1 MKITYWISRV
11 IEGGKPVPVLEF
23 QDRDE
28 AYKALSK
35 ITFDQAVS
43 VFPLICDFSTVSCG

>member
-1 MKITYWISRV
+1 MQITYWISRV
-11 IEGGKPVPVLEF
+11 VEGSKPVPVLEF

-35 ITFDQAVS
+35 ITFGKYTIIPEVK
-43 VFPLICDFSTVSCG
+43 